1 MNRVPVFDE
10 ISFSFSFSLLF
21 FFSKGKGVFF
31 ESSFVNSGC
40 SMGIAQENWREI
52 SQWAIFF
59 VCVCFGQSWLD
70 VWMSGCLDVWMSG
83 CLDGDAGRRGNVTRR
98 D

>member
-1 MNRVPVFDE
+1 MHRVPVFDE
-10 ISFSFSFSLLF
+10 ISFSFSFSFSLLF

-52 SQWAIFF
+52 SQWAVFL
-59 VCVCFGQSWLD
+59 CVCLFWS
-70 VWMSGCLDVWMSG
+70 VMVGCLDVWMSG
-83 CLDGDAGRRGNVTRR
+83 WRRGKAGERHAT
-98 D
+98 

>member
-10 ISFSFSFSLLF
+10 ISFSFSFSFSLLF

-70 VWMSGCLDVWMSG
+70 VWMSGWMDFWMATREGGGTSRDVIEY
-83 CLDGDAGRRGNVTRR
+83 
-98 D
+98 

>member
-52 SQWAIFF
+52 SQWAVFLCA
-59 VCVCFGQSWLD
+59 CVFWS
-70 VWMSGCLDVWMSG
+70 VMVGCLDVWMDG
-83 CLDGDAGRRGNVTRR
+83 FLDGDAGRRGNVTRR

>member
-10 ISFSFSFSLLF
+10 ISFSFSFSFSFSLLF

-52 SQWAIFF
+52 SQWAVFLCA
-59 VCVCFGQSWLD
+59 CVFWS
-70 VWMSGCLDVWMSG
+70 VMVGCLDVWM
-83 CLDGDAGRRGNVTRR
+83 ATREGGGTSR
-98 D
+98 DVIEY